1 MDELTMKQRI
11 KERYDQLSEKEK
23 KVAKYIIDHYQQ
35 SMLLSSA
42 ELAQQSGVSNTA
54 VVRFAKDMGYSGF
67 IEYKKAWRKEYIPV
81 QKVYASLP
89 LMERGKEGDYLHN
102 YFRSLLRDIT
112 GFIDSIDVTILT
124 RMADQIM
131 KSKRL
136 YLVGFGSDEVVVS
149 FLKNYLNLMGIQCIP
164 VVEEG
169 LALREKLFLMDSNDT
184 VFMAAYPTLMES
196 EVWVGKFAKSRG
208 ATLLVISDSE
218 ITAKQVG
225 ADIYAAFYESTDNFF
240 NSYVLPMA
248 FCNALLLHIFESY
261 PKQITRSM
269 ERYERTLYE

>member
-1 MDELTMKQRI
+1 MKQRI

-67 IEYKKAWRKEYIPV
+67 IEYKKAWRKEYVPV

-248 FCNALLLHIFESY
+248 FCNALLLHIFEGY

-269 ERYERTLYE
+269 ERYEGILYE